1 VGDIAVEA
9 GFTKGAFYSNF
20 DSREA
25 MLLELIQRI
34 HSEQRATVQMLEAHT
49 PLDLERAL
57 DLITELVVRHGAP
70 PNS

>member
-1 VGDIAVEA
+1 MCGGSSSKRDIAQRRM
-9 GFTKGAFYSNF
+9 